1 MSKVKDTN
9 NKEEIKEQVKVAK
22 SITSKA
28 ELKNVEVVNKILE
41 QKPEVRTNG
50 SLPSTYTKI
59 QLRSGTIK
67 ETYGERHGK
76 PTDG

>member
-9 NKEEIKEQVKVAK
+9 NKKEIKEQVKVAK